1 MIGNLDLYRIF
12 NVVSKNKSFSKAA
25 QELYMTQSAVSQA
38 IMRLERELEQ
48 QLFYRTSKG
57 AVLTNE
63 GKLLHEHIHSALGI
77 IQVGEEKLSSLKTL
91 ETGHLRIGVGDTI
104 SRYYLLPYL
113 KEFHEKYPGIKLT
126 ILNGT
131 TTEIVGFIRSGQV
144 DVGVC
149 NLPIEDEHIHVIPT
163 LEVHDIFVGGESF
176 ADFAKAP
183 VSIEELL
190 TQPLIFLENKS
201 NSRLYVEKYFT
212 QQGYQLAPD
221 FELGSSDLVLDFA
234 RINFGVACVIRE
246 FTQVYLDKKEVF
258 EISLK
263 EPIPKRTIGVCHL
276 KNVSL
281 SPAVKTFVESID
293 LKKDKSTI

>member
-12 NVVSKNKSFSKAA
+12 NVVSRSSSFSQAA

-38 IMRLERELEQ
+38 MMKLERELDQ

-63 GKLLHEHIHSALGI
+63 GKLLYEHIHSALGM
-77 IQVGEEKLSSLKTL
+77 IQVGEEKLSALKTL

-113 KEFHEKYPGIKLT
+113 EAFHEEYPGIKLT

-131 TTEIVGFIRSGQV
+131 TTEIVRFIRSGQV

-163 LEVHDIFVGGESF
+163 LKVQDTFVGGDAFYDLSQRTL
-176 ADFAKAP
+176 
-183 VSIEELL
+183 SIEELMA
-190 TQPLIFLENKS
+190 QPLIFLENKS
-201 NSRLYVEKYFT
+201 NARRYVENYFT
-212 QQGYQLAPD
+212 QKGYPLSPD

-234 RINFGVACVIRE
+234 RINLGIACVIRE
-246 FTQVYLDKKEVF
+246 FSQHYLEKKDVF
-258 EISLK
+258 EIHL
-263 EPIPKRTIGVCHL
+263 EETIPSRTIGVCYL

-281 SPAVKTFVESID
+281 SPAVKTFVDSIEV
-293 LKKDKSTI
+293 KKR

>member
-12 NVVSKNKSFSKAA
+12 NVVSRSSSFSQAA

-38 IMRLERELEQ
+38 MMKLERELDQ

-63 GKLLHEHIHSALGI
+63 GKLLYEHIHSALGM
-77 IQVGEEKLSSLKTL
+77 IQVGEEKLSALKTL

-113 KEFHEKYPGIKLT
+113 EAFHEEYPGIKLT

-131 TTEIVGFIRSGQV
+131 TTEIVRFIRSGQV

-163 LEVHDIFVGGESF
+163 LKVQDTFVGGDAFYDLSQRTL
-176 ADFAKAP
+176 
-183 VSIEELL
+183 SIEELME
-190 TQPLIFLENKS
+190 QPLIFLENKS
-201 NSRLYVEKYFT
+201 NARRYVENYFT
-212 QQGYQLAPD
+212 QKGYPLSPD

-234 RINFGVACVIRE
+234 RINLGIACVIRE
-246 FTQVYLDKKEVF
+246 FSQHYLEKKDVF
-258 EISLK
+258 EIHL
-263 EPIPKRTIGVCHL
+263 EETIPSRTIGVCYL

-281 SPAVKTFVESID
+281 SPAVKTFVDSIEV
-293 LKKDKSTI
+293 KKR